1 MGWAHLQVITTP
13 ENRCVLGSNQLRETR
28 MKRMRSF
35 LLWAALIFAVAA
47 LGQHLQGATAAST
60 PQAQPSQQ
68 PSPTVASFVDREISA
83 IEKQVVEI
91 AEAMPEDKFNFTP
104 ESLNIPGGDY
114 KGVRTFAVQVK
125 HIAASNYFLW
135 SPLTGDKV
143 PENIKDGNGPA
154 DLKSKADILK
164 FLKDSFALGHK
175 AAATLTAENMLQNPG
190 NSKSTR
196 LRLATFG
203 VAHAYDH
210 YGQMVEYLR
219 MNGIVP
225 PASRGKSD

>member
-1 MGWAHLQVITTP
+1 
-13 ENRCVLGSNQLRETR
+13 
-28 MKRMRSF
+28 MKQIWIF
-35 LLWAALIFAVAA
+35 LLLAVLILTAAASGQPIRGAA
-47 LGQHLQGATAAST
+47 AAST
-60 PQAQPSQQ
+60 PPAQQSQQ
-68 PSPTVASFVDREISA
+68 SPPTIASTVDREISA
-83 IEKQVVEI
+83 VERQIVEI
-91 AEAMPEDKFNFTP
+91 AEAMPEDKFNFSP
-104 ESLNIPGGDY
+104 ESLNIPGSEY

-125 HIAASNYFLW
+125 HVASSNYFIW

-154 DLKSKADILK
+154 DLKSKADIIK

-175 AAATLTAENMLQNPG
+175 AAATLTPENMLQTAG

-196 LRLATFG
+196 LHLAEFG